1 MKTDRVLG
9 RIGARELT
17 KAELETVNG
26 GKKPKPE
33 TYAPCTWDGVNMD
46 GEC

>member
-1 MKTDRVLG
+1 MKNDNRVLG

-17 KAELETVNG
+17 KKELETVSAG
-26 GKKPKPE
+26 DKPP
-33 TYAPCTWDGVNMD
+33 TYAPCTWDGKHLD